1 MSYQLRSERVWPR
14 NMLARYIWQF
24 LSILEDLNE
33 LTVAAAG
40 ASEQRSKVTFVRYS
54 LVALHAFDE
63 LAKRFHSDI
72 ASGVVGELSMRDVTR
87 LETSLGE
94 YHRALESYRSDLAA
108 VRNTLGGHRGLPA
121 VGRGRSSLD

>member
-1 MSYQLRSERVWPR
+1 MSYQLRSERVWPL

-63 LAKRFHSDI
+63 LAKAIPLGH
-72 ASGVVGELSMRDVTR
+72 R
-87 LETSLGE
+87 LRRRR
-94 YHRALESYRSDLAA
+94 RALHAR
-108 VRNTLGGHRGLPA
+108 RNTLR
-121 VGRGRSSLD
+121 D